1 MAIYA
6 CYELGCVGV
15 DLVLKRGAEYAV
27 MWKGGHSPPRIERQI
42 QELELSVLSSLIF
55 S

>member
-6 CYELGCVGV
+6 CYELACVV

-27 MWKGGHSPPRIERQI
+27 MWKGGHAPPRIERQI
-42 QELELSVLSSLIF
+42 QSWNYLCLAH
-55 S
+55 